1 MGGLCPLGVGV
12 VAESLRVIKCAI
24 SSAVFSL
31 NGPAQDVH
39 GFLDAQQTLYKLPQ
53 SVTQSKSK
61 WTQLLLRDGFRTP
74 WPV

>member
-1 MGGLCPLGVGV
+1 MGGLCPLEVGV
-12 VAESLRVIKCAI
+12 AAESLRVIKCAI

-31 NGPAQDVH
+31 NGPAHHTQDVH

-74 WPV
+74 